1 MSEPSLSLT
10 YFDYRAEVG
19 SYLGYGRG
27 NEGGNTDPAW
37 TDSQTKAVNMA
48 VAAGQRQFYNPPILE
63 GERSA
68 HRWTFLKP
76 IASLALADGEQTI
89 QMPADFGGFEGPIT
103 VTVSGGTVAGPVNL
117 VGEGVIRQ
125 QYAVNP
131 DTTGMPQAAA
141 LKPVKNV
148 GVNASN
154 RFEMQVWPVSDD
166 DYTLKFAYYLL
177 PDALSGAKPYSYGG
191 QTHVETV
198 LASCL
203 AAAEFYKDNAQS
215 VCHVRW
221 LDRLAAS
228 VSFDRDMQPQH
239 MGYNGDGYNRI
250 GNHHLF
256 RNYWVAATLNGSS
269 WS

>member
-1 MSEPSLSLT
+1 MSEPTLSLT
-10 YFDYRAEVG
+10 VFDYKAEVG

-37 TDSQTKAVNMA
+37 TDSQTKAINMA

-76 IASLALADGEQTI
+76 IASLVLSEGEQTI
-89 QMPADFGGFEGPIT
+89 EMPFDFGGFEGPIT
-103 VTVSGGTVAGPVNL
+103 VTVADGTVPGPVPL
-117 VGEGVIRQ
+117 VGEGAIRQ

-131 DTTGMPQAAA
+131 DTTGMPQAAC
-141 LKPVKNV
+141 LQPIKGV
-148 GVNASN
+148 GVNQSS
-154 RFEMQVWPVSDD
+154 RQQLYVWPEADD

-203 AAAEFYKDNAQS
+203 AAAEFYKDNAMG
-215 VCHVRW
+215 VCHARY

-239 MGYNGDGYNRI
+239 MGYNGDGCNYS
-250 GNHHLF
+250 GSHLF
-256 RNYWVAATLNGSS
+256 RNYWVKALHNGST
-269 WS
+269 WG